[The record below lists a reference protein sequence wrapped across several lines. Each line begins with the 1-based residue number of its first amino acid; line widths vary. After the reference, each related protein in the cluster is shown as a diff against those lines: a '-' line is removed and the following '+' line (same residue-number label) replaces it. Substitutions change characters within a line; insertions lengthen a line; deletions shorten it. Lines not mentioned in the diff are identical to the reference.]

1 MAIKKIHKIDANG
14 EVTFIDTTPISR
26 DKGTEP
32 NTTAGTQDDCLAY
45 GYKFLNSKC
54 YAFNKLNKTTDINR
68 NIKANNITK
77 GYKNS
82 YLGSGNVTEGSKN
95 IIIGQSNRTLQA
107 NENIIIGKNL
117 YAENNG
123 ELAIG
128 YNETAN
134 RSKHTILTYSQTT
147 TDALLNEAFIGGVLN
162 NRYYTNT
169 DYETAYAV
177 EYTAVALNAASN
189 EAWTQTGYAA
199 FRYVNSTFTQIGHTD
214 VVTKRDSNLDY
225 AVTLASGSDYLKVS
239 VQGEASHTA
248 YWNVT
253 IKLTEVRYG

>member
-95 IIIGQSNRTLQA
+95 IIIGHNNRTLQA
-107 NENIIIGKNL
+107 NENIVIGKNV

-147 TDALLNEAFIGGVLN
+147 TDAVITE
-162 NRYYTNT
+162 
-169 DYETAYAV
+169 
-177 EYTAVALNAASN
+177 AVALNAASN

-199 FRYVNSTFTQIGHTD
+199 FRYVNSTFSQIGHTD

-225 AVTLASGSDYLKVS
+225 AVTLAVGSDYLKVS